1 MRSQAI
7 QGGMPRPGKVV
18 ITLLGV
24 TVGAYILEL
33 VLLRMGVPILEWLAL
48 TPSDVVGRGYV
59 WQLATAALLHS
70 PSAVG
75 HLLMNMLGLWMFGAP
90 LEQWWGG
97 RRVLIA
103 YVVCALAGAV
113 FTVLVAALSL
123 TPVLSWLLPGF
134 WDRPHVG
141 ASGATLGLTIAW
153 GMVFAKQPMNFMFL
167 GQMTGRTF
175 VMIMIA
181 IQLLVALSF
190 DNTSST
196 SHFGGM
202 IGGYL
207 LVSGHWRPSRW
218 AQLWQRSKLVQKKKR
233 LERELR
239 LIEGGK
245 GKNPDDE
252 LPN

>member
-1 MRSQAI
+1 
-7 QGGMPRPGKVV
+7 
-18 ITLLGV
+18 
-24 TVGAYILEL
+24 
-33 VLLRMGVPILEWLAL
+33 
-48 TPSDVVGRGYV
+48 
-59 WQLATAALLHS
+59 
-70 PSAVG
+70 
-75 HLLMNMLGLWMFGAP
+75 
-90 LEQWWGG
+90 
-97 RRVLIA
+97 
-103 YVVCALAGAV
+103 
-113 FTVLVAALSL
+113 
-123 TPVLSWLLPGF
+123 
-134 WDRPHVG
+134 
-141 ASGATLGLTIAW
+141 
-153 GMVFAKQPMNFMFL
+153 
-167 GQMTGRTF
+167 
-175 VMIMIA
+175 MIV

-207 LVSGHWRPSRW
+207 LVSGHWRPARW